1 MSGDSNTIVKDFN
14 LYFLFIFNKN
24 HFAYFFGSISELS
37 IMSHWF
43 MYLSCHQ
50 YWSLDYWYFRVIF
63 RNWIV
68 RSFTSKIGSNMD
80 LYFLS
85 WNIKKKD
92 KIYEVAVFK
101 TLNFRWRTVILR
113 HRKQG
118 ESYNCPSLTASEGF
132 QVVAQEGQLKQ
143 KLRVSELRRQE
154 VRVGKPKQLEFL
166 EQNSREGR
174 TVQQVRPRSR
184 PVGSLQSSSECSSA
198 HAHRD
203 YLTRGTLSKD

>member
-101 TLNFRWRTVILR
+101 TLTRWVLQLPKFNCLR
-113 HRKQG
+113 GFPSCGPGRATEAEV
-118 ESYNCPSLTASEGF
+118 ESFWVE
-132 QVVAQEGQLKQ
+132 E
-143 KLRVSELRRQE
+143 
-154 VRVGKPKQLEFL
+154 
-166 EQNSREGR
+166 
-174 TVQQVRPRSR
+174 
-184 PVGSLQSSSECSSA
+184 
-198 HAHRD
+198 
-203 YLTRGTLSKD
+203 TRG